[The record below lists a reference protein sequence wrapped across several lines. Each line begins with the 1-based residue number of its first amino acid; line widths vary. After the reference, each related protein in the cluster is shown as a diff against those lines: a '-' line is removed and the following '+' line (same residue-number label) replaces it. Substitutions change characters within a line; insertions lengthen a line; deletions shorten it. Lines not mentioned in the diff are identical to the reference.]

1 MSSSSLAAERRG
13 RGGGDATAGERPR
26 HESLVLDFLAHLE
39 FDRGLAHNTLAS
51 YRVDLLQWGA
61 FLARRRRHA
70 FDARPG
76 DLQDFLAEL
85 GAQPATLRRKAA
97 ALRAFYRFLRAEDLI
112 TDDPTAALR
121 APRRP
126 RRLPTALRR
135 DEVERLLAAPRGRDP
150 LALRDRALL
159 ELLYASGLRASEA
172 SALDIGDVDFDEAL
186 VRVRGKGGKERLVP
200 VGHAAQTALA
210 AWLRDGRPPLAAK
223 RAGERALFVNAR
235 GRRLGR
241 QGVWTVVR
249 RHARAAGLDRRFGPH
264 TLRHTFATHLLA
276 GGCDLRTVQELLGHA
291 DVTTTQVYTHLAA
304 DRLRD
309 DYFRAHPR
317 ATFAAGGVTDGATE
331 EDEEAR

>member
-13 RGGGDATAGERPR
+13 RAGRDAPAGERPR

-61 FLARRRRHA
+61 FLTRRGRHA
-70 FDARPG
+70 FEARPG
-76 DLQDFLAEL
+76 DVQDFLAEL

-112 TDDPTAALR
+112 ADDPTAALR

-172 SALDIGDVDFDEAL
+172 SALDTGDVDFDEAL

-200 VGHAAQTALA
+200 VGRAAQTALA
-210 AWLRDGRPPLAAK
+210 AWLRDGRPPLVAK
-223 RAGERALFVNAR
+223 RAGEQALFVNAR

-249 RHARAAGLDRRFGPH
+249 RHARAAGLERRFGPH

-317 ATFAAGGVTDGATE
+317 ATFPAGGAGSAATE
-331 EDEEAR
+331 EDEETR